1 MISTYTLATEELDV
15 LDPSVVTTLEV
26 AERLRDQMVDIF
38 GLTYYVVN
46 METLTREDA

>member
-15 LDPSVVTTLEV
+15 LEV